1 MFGSQRSG
9 ANAYAKVGVETG
21 VLAASPHKLIA
32 MLFEGALVALSTALV
47 HMKTGNIAGKGQAIS
62 KTIRIIDEGLRASLD
77 KEGGGSIAVSLDAL
91 YEYMS
96 NRLLM
101 GNLKNDPAMLEEVQ
115 RLLTELK
122 QAWDGIDPA
131 AAAIGQMASAAMGQM
146 AAPAT
151 ATAAMNGYGAAAP
164 RPTSSIKA

>member
-32 MLFEGALVALSTALV
+32 MLFEGALVALSSALV
-47 HMKTGNIAGKGQAIS
+47 NMKGGNIAAKGQAIS

-77 KEGGGSIAVSLDAL
+77 RDAGGGIAVSLDAL

-96 NRLLM
+96 NRLLL
-101 GNLKNDPAMLEEVQ
+101 GNLQNDPAMLEEVQ

-131 AAAIGQMASAAMGQM
+131 AAALGQM
-146 AAPAT
+146 AAV
-151 ATAAMNGYGAAAP
+151 AAAGAPAPARAAQNAYGSAVP
-164 RPTSSIKA
+164 RPTSMIKA